1 MNAMIR
7 EGRKIPADATE
18 KIPEMVDL
26 LHADTDVI
34 VLYAFGGL
42 AKGQLK
48 PLSDLDIAV
57 MVSKTLTNKERFEKH
72 LQLLSSLNQLF
83 GTDEIDLVLLNDA
96 PLRFAHSILRD
107 GKLLFCRGLKVL
119 VDFAENVRT
128 SYLDFRYYRDRFD
141 EEFLKGIGYH
151 G

>member
-1 MNAMIR
+1 MIR
-7 EGRKIPADATE
+7 EGRKIPADSTE

-26 LHADTDVI
+26 VSADPDI
-34 VLYAFGGL
+34 IALYAFGGL

-57 MVSKTLTNKERFEKH
+57 IISNMLTNTERFEKH

-83 GTDEIDLVLLNDA
+83 GTDEIDLVILNDVSS
-96 PLRFAHSILRD
+96 RFAHMILRD
-107 GKLLFCRGLKVL
+107 GKLLFCRDFKVL
-119 VDFAENVRT
+119 IDFVEKVRK
-128 SYLDFRYYRDRFD
+128 SYFDFRYYRDRFD
-141 EEFLKGIGYH
+141 EEFLKGIGYD